1 MLPTISQ
8 VSCLPSPF
16 DRDVEELA
24 AAECRQVEVWL
35 TKLEQY
41 LASHT
46 LNDVRYA
53 LERFG
58 MRLPVAA
65 MQGGVVASQ
74 GVAREEAWQL
84 LRRRL
89 ALCQELGIG
98 TLVVACD
105 VPPPLT
111 SATVAQVERSLRE
124 LAEAGEA
131 HGVRIAIEF
140 QAQSALGNNV
150 QTAAALVNQ
159 VASAFL
165 GLCLDAFHWH
175 VGPST
180 TEDLAYL
187 TPQNLFHVQVCDL
200 ADTPREL
207 ARDAHRILPGEGDIP
222 LAPLLAHLRK
232 IGYAGCVSIELMN
245 PQLWQVPP
253 LQLADAAMASLRRLL
268 AMPGP

>member
-16 DRDVEELA
+16 DRDVEEMA
-24 AAECRQVEVWL
+24 AAECRQIEVWL

-46 LNDVRYA
+46 LDDVRYA
-53 LERFG
+53 VERFG
-58 MRLPVAA
+58 LALPVAA

-74 GVAREEAWQL
+74 GAARDEAWGL

-89 ALCQELGIG
+89 GLCRELGIG

-111 SATVAQVERSLRE
+111 QATFAQVERSLRE
-124 LAEAGEA
+124 LAAAGEE
-131 HGVRIAIEF
+131 HGVRIALEF
-140 QAQSALGNNV
+140 QANSALGNNL
-150 QTAAALVNQ
+150 QTAAALIAQ
-159 VASAFL
+159 AASPQL

-187 TPQNLFHVQVCDL
+187 TAQNLFHVQVCDL

-222 LAPLLAHLRK
+222 LAPLMAHLRQ
-232 IGYAGCVSIELMN
+232 IGYAGCVSVELMN

-253 LQLADAAMASLRRLL
+253 LQLADAAMASLRRLV
-268 AMPGP
+268 ATSGA

>member
-24 AAECRQVEVWL
+24 AAECRQIEVWL

-41 LASHT
+41 LASHS
-46 LNDVRYA
+46 LDDVRYA
-53 LERFG
+53 LQRFG
-58 MRLPVAA
+58 LALPVAA
-65 MQGGVVASQ
+65 IQGGVVASQ
-74 GVAREEAWQL
+74 GEARQQAWEL
-84 LRRRL
+84 LQRRL
-89 ALCQELGIG
+89 ALCRELGIG

-111 SATVAQVERSLRE
+111 QVTLAQVEHSLRE
-124 LAEAGEA
+124 LAAAGEA
-131 HGVRIAIEF
+131 HGVRIALEF

-150 QTAAALVNQ
+150 QTAAALVAQ
-159 VASAFL
+159 AGSRHL

-187 TPQNLFHVQVCDL
+187 TADNLFHVQVCDL

-222 LAPLLAHLRK
+222 LAPLIAHLRQ

-253 LQLADAAMASLRRLL
+253 LQLGDAAMASLRRLL
-268 AMPGP
+268 ATPGR